1 MEYTSLNWLA
11 GFLNHQ
17 QYVESR
23 RSGLLRCSTCC
34 VPFHPVSHPNIPV
47 SPSLS
52 AVAAE
57 APIKPH
63 DVFCF
68 FRMGKFKGFFVFEKS
83 HLIKHLHC
91 FFSSDVCCILLETEQ
106 TRKMVQMLSPW
117 GFCGD
122 TRETKKYL
130 LPSGNLTWQWNI
142 PSFNRKYILKGLC

>member
-1 MEYTSLNWLA
+1 MLN
-11 GFLNHQ
+11 Q
-17 QYVESR
+17 ESKKVP
-23 RSGLLRCSTCC
+23 SLLRCSTCC
-34 VPFHPVSHPNIPV
+34 VPFHPVSHPNFPV

-63 DVFCF
+63 DVVF
-68 FRMGKFKGFFVFEKS
+68 FVFFGWQIQGIFFVFEKS

-91 FFSSDVCCILLETEQ
+91 VFFLMFVVFFWRLNKQERWCRCCHLWVF
-106 TRKMVQMLSPW
+106 R
-117 GFCGD
+117 GD

-142 PSFNRKYILKGLC
+142 PIFNRKYILKGLC